1 MNAARDDSLPALYRS
16 LYRIRRVEEKIID
29 VYPSDRVKSPVHL
42 SIGQESVSVGVCA
55 ALAPD
60 DIAFGTYRGHALYL
74 AKGGDMKR
82 MIAELYGK
90 VDGAS
95 RGKAG
100 SMHLIDLSA
109 NMMGTSAIVA
119 TTIPQAVGYAFALK
133 TRQAKQ
139 IVVCFF
145 GEGAM
150 DEGVC
155 YESLNFAALKKL
167 PILFICENNHYAI
180 YSHIRERMPHPD
192 PCERAAVFRIPNERI
207 EGGDTLNIRDASQ
220 KAAAKV
226 RAGEGPQFIEC
237 MTYRW
242 RDHVGPDEDRKWK
255 YRADEELDDWIRRDE
270 LKRLGEMLDAGE
282 RQQIEAAADAEI
294 AAAFDYAEVSV
305 FPGPEELATHVFA
318 L

>member
-1 MNAARDDSLPALYRS
+1 MSAYDDSLPALYRS
-16 LYRIRRVEEKIID
+16 LYRIRRVEEKIIE
-29 VYPSDRVKSPVHL
+29 VYPTDKVKSPVHL
-42 SIGQESVSVGVCA
+42 SIGQESVSVAVCA
-55 ALAPD
+55 ALKPD
-60 DIAFGTYRGHALYL
+60 DVAFGTYRGHALYL

-133 TRQAKQ
+133 VRKAEQ

-167 PILFICENNHYAI
+167 PIFFVCENNHYAI
-180 YSHIRERMPHPD
+180 YSHIRDRMPHPD
-192 PCERAAVFRIPNERI
+192 PCERASVFRIPSERI
-207 EGGDTLNIRDASQ
+207 EGGDTLKIRNASQ
-220 KAAAKV
+220 RAVAKI

-255 YRADEELDDWIRRDE
+255 YRPDEELDAWIRRDE
-270 LKRLGEMLDAGE
+270 LARLGQMLELSE
-282 RQQIEAAADAEI
+282 RRKIEAAADAEI
-294 AAAFDYAEVSV
+294 AAAFAYADASA
-305 FPGPEELATHVFA
+305 FPGPEELATNVFA
-318 L
+318 R